1 MDNDTKIETAV
12 EYALKQVGK
21 PYRVPPSP
29 PNFWDCSTLTAAAWA
44 QSGIKLTPYSKTQF
58 TEVNRSVLSDVAPN
72 RNANLQLGDLL
83 FFFKNGTQHVSMYIG
98 NNQIVEGS
106 SPATGVRVINTWYQ
120 WNIDNFSGAGR
131 PYGIKE
137 YGGSGT
143 DSGGG
148 DNSGNNEDDK
158 GMLAT
163 NQIRKIKNNSIGK
176 SLVAGTPQNGRFAVI
191 NLATESVWLSASAG
205 VEVAPQLFVKAK
217 VIVPG
222 DQYEISKILPDS
234 TGTYEIS
241 IESDFI
247 QTRDQAETVLRMI
260 SRSISNP
267 TKSINVKIFGNPLI
281 QLGDVVKFNFYTNKI
296 QSSPEDFYVVSK
308 IQQEYS
314 DGLSTSLTL
323 KPLTRSVSV
332 V

>member
-12 EYALKQVGK
+12 AYALKQVGK
-21 PYRVPPSP
+21 PYKVPANP
-29 PNFWDCSTLTAAAWA
+29 PNSWDCSTLTAAAWG
-44 QSGIKLTPYSKTQF
+44 QVGIKLTSYSRAQF
-58 TEVNRSVLSDVAPN
+58 TEVNRNVLSDVAPN

-83 FFFKNGTQHVSMYIG
+83 FFFKNGAHHVSMYIG
-98 NNQIVEGS
+98 SNQIVEGS
-106 SPATGVRVINTWYQ
+106 TESTGVRVANIWYP
-120 WNIDNFSGAGR
+120 WNVQNFSGAGR

-137 YGGSGT
+137 YGGDGV
-143 DSGGG
+143 SGGDG
-148 DNSGNNEDDK
+148 GNGGNNEDDK
-158 GMLAT
+158 NMVGTSQL
-163 NQIRKIKNNSIGK
+163 RKIKNNSIGK
-176 SLVAGTPQNGRFAVI
+176 SLVAGTPQDGRFAVI
-191 NLATESVWLSASAG
+191 NLATESVWLSAAENDQ
-205 VEVAPQLFVKAK
+205 VNPQLFVKAR

-222 DQYEISKILPDS
+222 DQYEISKILPES
-234 TGTYEIS
+234 SGTYEIS
-241 IESDFI
+241 IESDYI
-247 QTRDQAETVLRMI
+247 QSKDQAEVALRMI

-308 IQQEYS
+308 IQQEYK

-323 KPLTRSVSV
+323 KPLTKSVSV